1 MVPIKVDIEAESPAI
16 RNEFFVD
23 SISELLEYN
32 FLYQSRVTP
41 CQLVPYFEE
50 LNE

>member
-23 SISELLEYN
+23 SISELLEYK
-32 FLYQSRVTP
+32 FFIPIQSYSLPT
-41 CQLVPYFEE
+41 CSIF
-50 LNE
+50 